1 MRRGETDGQ
10 IFQPPH
16 EGTPMNAQV
25 NHPNNDTTSTKDPQ
39 FLGPEAG
46 QQAGCEDMSQS
57 ACKTQV
63 RPAPVM
69 DDMRAL
75 LQAALTQPGV
85 MNQAYRAFHNYS
97 LGNQMLAAL
106 QLLGRGLPL
115 APIASF
121 NAWRE
126 KGRFVKKG
134 EKAISLYLPIS
145 VKRRVDQDAGG
156 PVVGADEAG
165 AVVDGGTSF
174 SLYVLRPN
182 WFSLTQTEGDA
193 FTAESVTPAWCAATA
208 MAALD
213 ISEVPF
219 AQLQGNRMGYA
230 LGRCIGI
237 SPLNPL
243 KHKTRFH
250 EMAHV
255 VLGHTA
261 AADMHD
267 DETLTRQVEEVEAE
281 SVAYL
286 LCALLDLPGQAESR
300 FYIQAWLQGTAL
312 PEKSAKRIFGAA
324 DKIMKAG
331 QPAQPLQ
338 AAQP

>member
-1 MRRGETDGQ
+1 
-10 IFQPPH
+10 
-16 EGTPMNAQV
+16 MNAQT
-25 NHPNNDTTSTKDPQ
+25 NHPINNTTDPQ

-46 QQAGCEDMSQS
+46 QQANGKAEDKTEGKS
-57 ACKTQV
+57 AGKPGRENAQTQTHELG
-63 RPAPVM
+63 
-69 DDMRAL
+69 DMRTI

-97 LGNQMLAAL
+97 IGNQLLAAL
-106 QLLGRGLPL
+106 QLLAKGLPL

-134 EKAISLYLPIS
+134 EKAICLFMPIS
-145 VKRRVDQDAGG
+145 MKRRADKNAPTEPAASAEVADAVDS
-156 PVVGADEAG
+156 
-165 AVVDGGTSF
+165 GGTF
-174 SLYVLRPN
+174 NKFMLRPN
-182 WFSLTQTEGDA
+182 WFSLNQTEGDE
-193 FTAESVTPAWCAATA
+193 FTAESITPAWDAATA

-213 ISEVPF
+213 IIEEPF
-219 AQLQGNRMGYA
+219 EHLQGNYLGYA
-230 LGRCIGI
+230 CGRSIGI

-261 AADMHD
+261 DADMHD
-267 DETLTRQVEEVEAE
+267 DEALTRQIEEAE
-281 SVAYL
+281 AEGVAYL

-300 FYIQAWLQGTAL
+300 FYIQSWLQGAEL

-324 DKIMKAG
+324 DRIMKAG
-331 QPAQPLQ
+331 QPA
-338 AAQP
+338 

>member
-1 MRRGETDGQ
+1 
-10 IFQPPH
+10 
-16 EGTPMNAQV
+16 MNAQT
-25 NHPNNDTTSTKDPQ
+25 NHPINTTTDPQ

-46 QQAGCEDMSQS
+46 QQANGKAEGKTEGRS
-57 ACKTQV
+57 AGKPGRENAQTQ
-63 RPAPVM
+63 AHELG
-69 DDMRAL
+69 DMRTI

-97 LGNQMLAAL
+97 IGNQLLAAL
-106 QLLGRGLPL
+106 QLFDKGLPL

-134 EKAISLYLPIS
+134 EKAICLFMPIS
-145 VKRRVDQDAGG
+145 VKRRADKDA
-156 PVVGADEAG
+156 PTEPAASAEV
-165 AVVDGGTSF
+165 AVAVDGGGTF
-174 SLYVLRPN
+174 NKFMLRPN
-182 WFSLTQTEGDA
+182 WFSLNQTEGDA
-193 FTAESVTPAWCAATA
+193 FTAESITPAWDAVTA

-213 ISEVPF
+213 IVEEPF
-219 AQLQGNRMGYA
+219 EHLQGNYLGYA
-230 LGRCIGI
+230 CGRSIGI

-261 AADMHD
+261 ISDMHD
-267 DETLTRQVEEVEAE
+267 DEALMRQIEEAE
-281 SVAYL
+281 AEGVAYL

-300 FYIQAWLQGTAL
+300 FYIQSWLKGAEL

-324 DKIMKAG
+324 DRIMKAG
-331 QPAQPLQ
+331 QPAQC
-338 AAQP
+338 